1 MASSVSVRPKSISP
15 VTTAWANATVCGPRA
30 RELLVALGTDIDL
43 ASTAFPFM
51 GLRQGQVAGFAAR
64 VARVSFTGEQSYE
77 INVRARDGLALW
89 ERIIAVGAAFAL
101 VPVGSES
108 SHVLRVEKGFLSLG
122 HEVDGTVDPFDLGM
136 GWAMSRTKPDFLGR
150 RSVLLRRAG
159 ERPRR
164 ELVGLLTTDA
174 QRLVT
179 EGAPITPGG
188 RREASEGFVSA
199 CVWSP
204 VQQRSVALG
213 LLTGGRKRI
222 GETVW
227 IRLKDEAVP
236 ALVVA
241 PCFHDPKGQR
251 MRA

>member
-1 MASSVSVRPKSISP
+1 MEPIQ
-15 VTTAWANATVCGPRA
+15 GA
-30 RELLVALGTDIDL
+30 REVLTALGTDIDL
-43 ASTAFPFM
+43 SPQAFPFM

-64 VARVSFTGEQSYE
+64 VARVSFTGELSYE
-77 INVRARDGLALW
+77 VNVRARDGLALW
-89 ERIIAVGAAFAL
+89 ERMLAVGASFGL

-108 SHVLRVEKGFLSLG
+108 NHILRVEKGFLSLG
-122 HEVDGTVDPFDLGM
+122 HEVDGTADPFDLGL
-136 GWAMSRTKPDFLGR
+136 GWAMSKSKPDFLGR

-159 ERPRR
+159 DRPRR
-164 ELVGLLTTDA
+164 ELVGLLTA
-174 QRLVT
+174 EPQRLVT

-213 LLTGGRKRI
+213 LLTHGRQRL

-227 IRLKDEAVP
+227 IRLKDEVVP
-236 ALVVA
+236 AVVTA
-241 PCFHDPKGQR
+241 PCFYDPKGLR